1 MSRVTNLLIYILIG
15 VLLVVG
21 ILLRMPKQIQLS
33 FEDELERRINNGNIS
48 VIQTPDSTFIQLD
61 YYNQDSIRIFNF
73 EVIDSIGNFK
83 VFYNID

>member
-1 MSRVTNLLIYILIG
+1 MKNLTSLLIYILIG
-15 VLLVVG
+15 GLLIIG
-21 ILLRMPKQIQLS
+21 ILFRMPNQEQLS
-33 FEDELERRINNGNIS
+33 FEDELERRINNGTIS

-73 EVIDSIGNFK
+73 EAVDSISNFK